1 MKNLILSGLLLF
13 GGIIISLRT
22 YKTRGIILMLTLL
35 LIVSATVYSNLYHID
50 FHKSSQNIEEYG
62 EAVSSA
68 PDYKKISLTK
78 QAAKELSNEVA
89 SDLKTKISGL
99 KFVNAEEIK
108 KITDTPSPDQQQKEE
123 LVRLKAQTPIID
135 ANLLVISERVTEF
148 EGSDALSKCKYVLD
162 APPKPVFNKISG
174 RFTEGKYIDQIKFT
188 DQNDTTSESGVS
200 TQGKEFTFVCPNGS
214 QIVGYD
220 INSDPKDGQTKID
233 SVSIFGGIGPVYC
246 SDGSRIPKKYGKDTN
261 QTIGQKAKTV
271 LSTYDY
277 TLPVGYD
284 EKLGTQVI
292 GSIRDVNVDTCAKVC
307 TAMGLSCYSTSF
319 IGANNDKGNCFFSQA
334 KVEDTILNDASKPK
348 VTSTGARVYNKI

>member
-22 YKTRGIILMLTLL
+22 YKTRGIILMFTLL

-62 EAVSSA
+62 DAA
-68 PDYKKISLTK
+68 PDYKKVTLTK
-78 QAAKELSNEVA
+78 EVA
-89 SDLKTKISGL
+89 KALTNDDASELKIKIKGL
-99 KFVNAEEIK
+99 KSDN
-108 KITDTPSPDQQQKEE
+108 TDKMKVLTDKGTLDQTEKDE
-123 LVRLKAQTPIID
+123 LARLKAQTPIID
-135 ANLLVISERVTEF
+135 ANLLVISDRVTEF

-162 APPKPVFNKISG
+162 APPKPVFSKIAG
-174 RFTEGKYIDQIKFT
+174 RFTEGKYIDQIRFT

-261 QTIGQKAKTV
+261 QTIGQKAKTP

-334 KVEDTILNDASKPK
+334 KVEDTIINDASKPK
-348 VTSTGARVYNKI
+348 VTSTGARIYNKI